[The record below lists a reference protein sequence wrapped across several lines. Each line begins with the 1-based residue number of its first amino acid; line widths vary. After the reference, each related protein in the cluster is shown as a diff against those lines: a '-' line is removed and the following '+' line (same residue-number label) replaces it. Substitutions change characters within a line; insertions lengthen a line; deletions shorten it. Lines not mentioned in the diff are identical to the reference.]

1 MDGHETETCN
11 DDNNKKNNN
20 SYYDRAKEVKDF
32 DDSKIGVKGLVD
44 SGITAIPRFFHHPPE
59 TAAVAGAGAADASIS
74 IPTIDLSGDPGAV
87 SAEIR
92 SAAQTLGFFQIINH
106 GVPSGLQSD
115 LISAIKSFNDLP
127 AGAKSEFY
135 TRDFAASGGVSFATN
150 FDLLRSKA
158 ASWRDTI
165 QIRTSA
171 VEWGRVPGEVRREVE
186 EWDGMMVGVGR
197 RVMGAMGLG
206 ECGCLEGRLVAGH
219 YYPWCPEAD
228 RTVGIASHT
237 DPAVLT
243 VLLQDGV
250 GGLQVKHGDGWVDVV
265 PLPGALV
272 INVGDILQILSND
285 EYKSVEHR
293 VLANR
298 FREPRI
304 SIAIF
309 FNPGDREALCGPL
322 PEFIT
327 PEKPALYRQFKFS
340 EFLRRFV
347 TKELDGKTLINY
359 FRL

>member
-1 MDGHETETCN
+1 MTHEA
-11 DDNNKKNNN
+11 
-20 SYYDRAKEVKDF
+20 YYLKEARCKPQ
-32 DDSKIGVKGLVD
+32 SEMR
-44 SGITAIPRFFHHPPE
+44 P
-59 TAAVAGAGAADASIS
+59 IS
-74 IPTIDLSGDPGAV
+74 IPIIDLSGDPATT
-87 SAEIR
+87 SAQIR
-92 SAAQTLGFFQIINH
+92 SAARTLGFFQITNH
-106 GVPSGLQSD
+106 GVPSSLQSD
-115 LISAIKSFNDLP
+115 LISAVRSFNDLP
-127 AGAKSEFY
+127 AASKSRFY

-150 FDLLRSKA
+150 FDLFRSKA

-165 QIRTSA
+165 QIRTA
-171 VEWGRVPGEVRREVE
+171 GAAGEGVDWEKVPAELRREVA
-186 EWDGMMVGVGR
+186 EWDRRMVGVGR
-197 RVMGAMGLG
+197 RVMEELGLG
-206 ECGCLEGRLVAGH
+206 LGLGFGELGCLDGRLVVGH

-237 DPAVLT
+237 DPGVLT

-265 PLPGALV
+265 PVPGALV

-309 FNPGDREALCGPL
+309 FNPGDREALYGPL
-322 PEFIT
+322 PELIS
-327 PEKPALYRQFKFS
+327 PEKPALYRQFKLS

-347 TKELDGKTLINY
+347 TKELDGKSLINY

>member
-1 MDGHETETCN
+1 MVGHETLTHNN
-11 DDNNKKNNN
+11 DD
-20 SYYDRAKEVKDF
+20 SYDRAKEVKDF

-44 SGITAIPRFFHHPPE
+44 SGLTTIPRFFHHPPQ
-59 TAAVAGAGAADASIS
+59 TLPSPSAAAASAAAAAAIS
-74 IPTIDLSGDPGAV
+74 IPIIDLSGDPATT
-87 SAEIR
+87 SAQIR
-92 SAAQTLGFFQIINH
+92 SAARTLGFFQITNH
-106 GVPSGLQSD
+106 GVPSSLQSD
-115 LISAIKSFNDLP
+115 LISAVRSFNDLP
-127 AGAKSEFY
+127 AASKSRFY

-150 FDLLRSKA
+150 FDLFRSKA

-165 QIRTSA
+165 QIRTAGAAGEGVDWERCRRSCG
-171 VEWGRVPGEVRREVE
+171 GRWRSGIGG
-186 EWDGMMVGVGR
+186 W
-197 RVMGAMGLG
+197 
-206 ECGCLEGRLVAGH
+206 LVVGH

-237 DPAVLT
+237 DPGVLT

-272 INVGDILQILSND
+272 INVGDILQNPVVMILSND

-309 FNPGDREALCGPL
+309 FNPGDREALYGPL
-322 PEFIT
+322 PELIS
-327 PEKPALYRQFKFS
+327 PEKPALYRQFKLS

-347 TKELDGKTLINY
+347 TKELDGKSLINY